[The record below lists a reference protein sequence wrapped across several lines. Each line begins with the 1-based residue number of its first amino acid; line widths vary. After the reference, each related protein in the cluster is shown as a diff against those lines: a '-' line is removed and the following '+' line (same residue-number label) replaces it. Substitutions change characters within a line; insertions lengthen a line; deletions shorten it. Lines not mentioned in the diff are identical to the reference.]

1 MMSPAV
7 DNLLQSN
14 SFIFEKIL
22 KLETNFS
29 LQIKLQK
36 KEIYIFYLLLHL
48 HLLSNRILLLTV
60 IKRSF
65 LYFTIVDTL
74 RFV

>member
-14 SFIFEKIL
+14 SFILEKIL
-22 KLETNFS
+22 KLNFS

-60 IKRSF
+60 IKPSF

>member
-22 KLETNFS
+22 KLNFS

-48 HLLSNRILLLTV
+48 HLLSNRILLTV
-60 IKRSF
+60 SFKRDHF
-65 LYFTIVDTL
+65 HYLITL
-74 RFV
+74 NTTF

>member
-14 SFIFEKIL
+14 SFILEKIL
-22 KLETNFS
+22 KLNFS

>member
-22 KLETNFS
+22 KLNFS